1 MELKVGCCGLISM
14 SVAIIM
20 AALIIAERNVG
31 EIINMILF
39 TFIPATFLILA
50 VICAVI
56 IVIFI
61 IVCICCD

>member
-14 SVAIIM
+14 SIAIIM

-39 TFIPATFLILA
+39 TFIPATILILA
-50 VICAVI
+50 VICAVLLIVFMI
-56 IVIFI
+56 I
-61 IVCICCD
+61 CICCG